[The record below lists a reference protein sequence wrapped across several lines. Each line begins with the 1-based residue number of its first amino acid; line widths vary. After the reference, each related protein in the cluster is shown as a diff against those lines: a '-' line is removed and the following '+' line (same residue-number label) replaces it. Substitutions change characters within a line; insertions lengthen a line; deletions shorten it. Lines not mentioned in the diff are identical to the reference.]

1 MSIVFNTLE
10 KTFDDVALFIQFFV
24 KIVLNLEIGFIRNT
38 NGCLLL
44 FNESTKKGRRVGS
57 VGKYFF
63 PAMCT
68 GLSKATAHS
77 ESFTFPP
84 VSITFKS
91 WKFSLTS
98 ACIFVVFPPRL
109 TPIS

>member
-24 KIVLNLEIGFIRNT
+24 KIVLNLEIGFIRNA

-44 FNESTKKGRRVGS
+44 FNEITNKGRRVGS
-57 VGKYFF
+57 VG